1 MSAIEKPVLSP
12 PVTTPARGPAVQ
24 REHAPTPLTRSK
36 WQKFAIPALVV
47 LLAAATV
54 ATINCNVGTATP
66 SCWFHCPEA
75 FQSKH
80 LAVPSYVRSWLETAL
95 HGSDMQQSWWSS
107 TGVTKPVGN

>member
-1 MSAIEKPVLSP
+1 MSAIEKPVLNP
-12 PVTTPARGPAVQ
+12 PVTTPARRPPVQ
-24 REHAPTPLTRSK
+24 PEHAPTPLTRSK

-54 ATINCNVGTATP
+54 ATISWNVGTATP

-75 FQSKH
+75 FQSKQ
-80 LAVPSYVRSWLETAL
+80 LAVLSFVRNWLKTAL
-95 HGSDMQQSWWSS
+95 HRSDMQQSWSSS